1 MQTACGLREG
11 DRFNFRLGGDEMNA
25 IADALVALVALLHVY
40 FLVLEMFFW
49 TKPLGLRTFRNSIEK
64 AKDSAV
70 LAANQGLYNA
80 FLAAGLVWG
89 LVQGTPGFAF
99 QIKVFFLLCVI
110 AAGIL
115 WRHDRQPQY
124 PLCPGGPR
132 CPRFVPAVAGVSS
145 FTLHGGI
152 GLHCHIRSSSI
163 RPAMASAR
171 SLTRPSRTRSS
182 AKSHHEERND
192 MRNGIFHLVTAAL
205 AAIALSASAAQA
217 QKKYDPGATDTE
229 IKIGQ
234 TVPFSGPASPYATI
248 GKTQAAY
255 IKMINDQ
262 GGINGRK
269 INLIQY
275 DDAYSPPKAVE
286 QVRKLVESDEVLLTF
301 QIIGTPSNAAV
312 QKYLNVKKVPQLYAA
327 TGASK
332 FTDPKNFPWTM
343 GFNPNY
349 FVEGRI
355 YGQYILKEYP
365 KAKVGVLYQ
374 NDDLGKDYLNGLKA
388 GLGDKAA
395 TMIVAEASYEVTDP
409 TIDSQI
415 LKLKDSG
422 ADLFFSA
429 STPKQAAQAI
439 KKNYELGWKPVH
451 IVDINA
457 TSVGAVLQPAG
468 LEASKGVISVNYGKD
483 PLDPT
488 WKDDAGLKR
497 YFDFMAK
504 YYPEGDKN
512 SNFNTYGYA
521 TAQLLVY
528 TLKNCGDDLTRENV
542 MKQATSLKNVGTD
555 ILLPGMHY
563 NTSPTDYRVNKQLQM
578 ERFNGERWELFGPI
592 LEDTGAAG

>member
-1 MQTACGLREG
+1 
-11 DRFNFRLGGDEMNA
+11 
-25 IADALVALVALLHVY
+25 
-40 FLVLEMFFW
+40 
-49 TKPLGLRTFRNSIEK
+49 
-64 AKDSAV
+64 
-70 LAANQGLYNA
+70 
-80 FLAAGLVWG
+80 
-89 LVQGTPGFAF
+89 
-99 QIKVFFLLCVI
+99 
-110 AAGIL
+110 
-115 WRHDRQPQY
+115 
-124 PLCPGGPR
+124 
-132 CPRFVPAVAGVSS
+132 
-145 FTLHGGI
+145 
-152 GLHCHIRSSSI
+152 
-163 RPAMASAR
+163 
-171 SLTRPSRTRSS
+171 
-182 AKSHHEERND
+182 
-192 MRNGIFHLVTAAL
+192 MRNGFLHFAGTAAV
-205 AAIALSASAAQA
+205 ALSLTASSAFA
-217 QKKYDPGATDTE
+217 QKKYDTGATDTE

-234 TVPFSGPASPYATI
+234 TNPFSGPASAYATI

-262 GGINGRK
+262 GGVNGRK

-301 QIIGTPSNAAV
+301 QILGTPSNAAV
-312 QKYLNVKKVPQLYAA
+312 QKYLNAKKVPQLFAA

-355 YGQYILKEYP
+355 YGQYILKEHP
-365 KAKVGVLYQ
+365 NAKVGILYQ
-374 NDDLGKDYLNGLKA
+374 NDDLGKDYLNGIKA

-395 TMIVAEASYEVTDP
+395 SMIVAEASYEVSDP

-415 LKLKDSG
+415 LKIKSAG

-439 KKNYELGWKPVH
+439 KKIAELDWHPVQ

-457 TSVGAVLQPAG
+457 TSVGAVMKPAG
-468 LEASKGVISVNYGKD
+468 LDAAKGVISVNYGKD

-504 YYPEGDKN
+504 YYPDGDKD

-521 TAQLLVY
+521 TTQLLIHV
-528 TLKNCGDDLTRENV
+528 LKQCGDDLTRENV
-542 MKQATSLKNVGTD
+542 MKQAASIKAFSTD
-555 ILLPGMHY
+555 IALPGITVR
-563 NTSPTDYRVNKQLQM
+563 TSPTDYRVNKQLQM
-578 ERFNGERWELFGPI
+578 MKFNGERWELFGPI